1 MGRWTWDP
9 AKDVSNLVDH
19 GLSLADGI
27 PVLDGDP
34 LATSRADEHR
44 DGTRYQT
51 VGSAGGVAVLFI
63 VHTEPGDDA
72 PGRIISV
79 RRATRHERKAY
90 EEGSF

>member
-1 MGRWTWDP
+1 MPAIIQDAQTGRW
-9 AKDVSNLVDH
+9 
-19 GLSLADGI
+19 
-27 PVLDGDP
+27 GDFP
-34 LATSRADEHR
+34 FAAFGPPEFWLHSRSERVRHR
-44 DGTRYQT
+44 DGNRSQT

-63 VHTEPGDDA
+63 VHTEPGEDA